1 MTEKLIQAIKEYADS
16 DEGKAFEKS
25 YNLTSRSYNIN
36 IPTWSITEQTKIYEE
51 WFTTR
56 KEWMSATINDL
67 YPMTLDSLQKATK
80 TYNIYFS
87 RPFNEE
93 DNRINNVYDIL
104 GKKST
109 ALKKGIKII
118 NGEKCIIRQ

>member
-1 MTEKLIQAIKEYADS
+1 

-25 YNLTSRSYNIN
+25 YNLTSSSYNIN

-56 KEWMSATINDL
+56 KEWMSDTINDL
-67 YPMTLDSLQKATK
+67 YPMTMDSLQKASK

-87 RPFNEE
+87 RPFNED
-93 DNRINNVYDIL
+93 DNEINNVYDIL

-118 NGEKCIIRQ
+118 NGGKCIIRQ